1 MIFELTLDNGL
12 KAIVKE
18 NHRVPLI
25 ILQAFVRTGA
35 IHEGEHLGT
44 GISHLLE
51 HIIYKGPTLN
61 RSEEEV
67 ISVLELL
74 GNSANAYTTNDH
86 TSYYIIVSKEH
97 FDVALDLIVD
107 CLMNSL
113 IQEGR
118 FQRELGVV
126 QREIEQDEDN
136 PDKAL
141 WQLFVENMYRV
152 HPIKFPV
159 IGYKNRVKSL
169 TPEEVD
175 AYYKKKYIP
184 NNMIFTVAGDIN
196 AEDVLQKVKSVF
208 DAFERKNELS
218 YHLPDEPPQLNKRI
232 VVKEMNIKA
241 ARMAIGYRTV
251 PLFDSYKYPLD
262 LLSSI
267 LGAGRNSLLSKLNK
281 TQEGHITSITSSSFT
296 PHFVSGYFA
305 ISATMKTDFLDE
317 AREKILKILF
327 RLKTAPV
334 KDEDLRRGKNQK
346 ISQYLFN
353 NQTLR
358 DEALELGNNALAN
371 LNSCFI
377 DDYVSKIESVRT
389 FQIQKAAERFFCD
402 DQLTVAIIVPHSK
415 SNENDERNY

>member
-1 MIFELTLDNGL
+1 MILELNLDNGL
-12 KAIVKE
+12 KAIIKE

-67 ISVLELL
+67 INTLELL

-97 FDVALDLIVD
+97 FSVALDLIVD

-113 IQEGR
+113 IQENR

-126 QREIEQDEDN
+126 QREIEQNEDN

-141 WQLFVENMYRV
+141 WQLFVGNMYRV

-159 IGYKNRVKSL
+159 IGYKNRVKNL
-169 TPEEVD
+169 TPKDVD

-184 NNMIFTVAGDIN
+184 NNIIFTVVGDID
-196 AEDVLQKVKSVF
+196 ADEAMQEIKTVF
-208 DAFERKNELS
+208 NAFERKNELS
-218 YHLPDEPPQLNKRI
+218 YFLPDEPPQNDECI
-232 VVKEMNIKA
+232 VVKEMNIKC
-241 ARMAIGYRTV
+241 ARMAVGYRTV
-251 PLFDSYKYPLD
+251 TLFDNYKYPLD

-267 LGAGRNSLLSKLNK
+267 LGAGRNSLLSKLNTTK
-281 TQEGHITSITSSSFT
+281 EERIVSITSSSFT
-296 PHFVSGYFA
+296 PYFVPGYFA
-305 ISATMKTDFLDE
+305 VSATMKTDYLDD
-317 AREKILKILF
+317 AREKILKIF
-327 RLKTAPV
+327 SHLKTILV
-334 KDEDLRRGKNQK
+334 KDEDLRRGKNKK

-358 DEALELGNNALAN
+358 DEAMELGNNALAN
-371 LNSCFI
+371 HNFCSVG
-377 DDYVSKIESVRT
+377 DYVSKIESVRAS
-389 FQIQKAAERFFCD
+389 QIQEAAEKYFCD
-402 DQLTVAIIVPHSK
+402 DQLTVAVITPPSK
-415 SNENDERNY
+415 SNENERKSH